1 LGSSREQDTGCAPE
15 LRVAVDARLIS
26 GEFGGVEQ
34 VIIGLAHGLSRLEP
48 TGERYQFLT
57 FEGETDW
64 LSPYIAGAC
73 SMLAVPRSEDPITWK
88 HRMVRRLPR
97 LAAFRRMVLG
107 ARRADEPVAP
117 VPFSPD
123 IVERSGF
130 DVIHFTK
137 QDGFLTKIPSI
148 YHPHDLQHVHLPEF
162 FSPTE
167 RERRDVHYR
176 AFCGQAAMVTVTSQ
190 WGKQDLIES
199 FGLPP
204 AKIAVIPL
212 APALSA
218 YPAFGTD
225 AAPDVSARLG
235 LPEQFA
241 LYPAQTWPHKNH
253 VRLIQALVQL
263 RERGVIVPL
272 VCTGRQNEHFPNI
285 RAAVEAAGLGDSVQ
299 FLGFVRP
306 EQLRGLYARAR
317 ILVMPTLFE
326 AAGGFGPVAEAFL
339 SGLPVACS
347 NVTSLPE
354 QVGDAAL
361 LFDPCIVESIA
372 DAVGR
377 LWTDASLRERMAR
390 QGRVRVSAFS
400 WDRTAAVF
408 RAHYRRLAGRLLDA
422 NDRCLIEQPTDF

>member
-1 LGSSREQDTGCAPE
+1 
-15 LRVAVDARLIS
+15 
-26 GEFGGVEQ
+26 
-34 VIIGLAHGLSRLEP
+34 
-48 TGERYQFLT
+48 
-57 FEGETDW
+57 
-64 LSPYIAGAC
+64 
-73 SMLAVPRSEDPITWK
+73 
-88 HRMVRRLPR
+88 
-97 LAAFRRMVLG
+97 
-107 ARRADEPVAP
+107 
-117 VPFSPD
+117 
-123 IVERSGF
+123 
-130 DVIHFTK
+130 
-137 QDGFLTKIPSI
+137 
-148 YHPHDLQHVHLPEF
+148 
-162 FSPTE
+162 
-167 RERRDVHYR
+167 
-176 AFCGQAAMVTVTSQ
+176 
-190 WGKQDLIES
+190 
-199 FGLPP
+199 
-204 AKIAVIPL
+204 
-212 APALSA
+212 
-218 YPAFGTD
+218 
-225 AAPDVSARLG
+225 
-235 LPEQFA
+235 

-285 RAAVEAAGLGDSVQ
+285 RAAVEAAGLGDSVR